1 MIRHSANLR
10 ALVLALALGACGQGQ
25 PAQSAPEAE
34 VVRGQAAV
42 ETVELVVDPS
52 DPSKADVVVRGYLA
66 DGCTRIDR
74 VQVKPGRGDLLVS
87 VTITTARPADRLC
100 IQVIKPFQQRIA
112 VDIASRAAG
121 SHVVEINGV
130 AHPVE
135 LGAK

>member
-1 MIRHSANLR
+1 MIRRSANLR
-10 ALVLALALGACGQGQ
+10 ALVLALALGACGQD
-25 PAQSAPEAE
+25 QSPQSGPDIE
-34 VVRGQAAV
+34 VVRGQATV
-42 ETVELVVDPS
+42 ETVEVAIDPS